1 VPGTPP
7 SGNDNHEPDSLLF
20 RHRSAGPLAAV
31 PGASYTVHQAASL
44 RDLTLLVQD
53 RVSFDL
59 LLLHRTLV
67 DGEII
72 AYIRDR
78 LPDCRLFVL
87 SDRPDDQEGLD
98 FLRLGVVGYAN
109 SYISAERLY
118 SGGRSRGLWSGMDQP
133 ATHAAAD
140 CRNSRANPKE
150 RTDPDQEQRQRL
162 LAQLSKRELQ
172 IATLVAE
179 GLANL
184 EIAAQLGITERTVK
198 AHLSA
203 VYFKTAIRS
212 RLGLALLMKQK
223 Q

>member
-1 VPGTPP
+1 MNLILCSTVSDLRKRWHQALTPA
-7 SGNDNHEPDSLLF
+7 F
-20 RHRSAGPLAAV
+20 
-31 PGASYTVHQAASL
+31 TVHQAASL

-59 LLLHRTLV
+59 LLLHRPLV
-67 DGEII
+67 DAEII

-87 SDRPDDQEGLD
+87 SDRPDDQEGLG

-109 SYISAERLY
+109 SYTSPQRL
-118 SGGRSRGLWSGMDQP
+118 SQAAGAVAAGAVWINRQLMQRLIAGTAP
-133 ATHAAAD
+133 A
-140 CRNSRANPKE
+140 PKE
-150 RTDPDQEQRQRL
+150 NTDPDQEQRQRL

-172 IATLVAE
+172 IATLVAD

-184 EIAAQLGITERTVK
+184 EIAEQLGITERTVK

-223 Q
+223 

>member
-1 VPGTPP
+1 MNLILCCSIIGLR
-7 SGNDNHEPDSLLF
+7 DRWRQSL
-20 RHRSAGPLAAV
+20 
-31 PGASYTVHQAASL
+31 GASYTVHQTASL

-59 LLLHRTLV
+59 LLLHRPLV

-109 SYISAERLY
+109 SYISPERLSQAAGAVA
-118 SGGRSRGLWSGMDQP
+118 SGAVWINRQLMQRLIAGTAP
-133 ATHAAAD
+133 A
-140 CRNSRANPKE
+140 SKE
-150 RTDPDQEQRQRL
+150 ETSPDQGQRQRL
-162 LAQLSKRELQ
+162 LEQLSNRELQ

-179 GLANL
+179 GLSNL